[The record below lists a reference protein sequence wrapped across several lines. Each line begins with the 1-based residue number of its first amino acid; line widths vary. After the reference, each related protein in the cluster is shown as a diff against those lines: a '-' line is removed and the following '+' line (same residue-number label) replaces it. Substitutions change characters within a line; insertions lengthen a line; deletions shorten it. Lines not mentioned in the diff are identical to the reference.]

1 MEFNSEIIL
10 VILSLIAALTP
21 SVTVWLNNRHQ
32 LKMKELKLKERMLM
46 TDVLYKRKI
55 VKKYLSYVGALL
67 DSPSDNG
74 ISSKYYEYYSLMYS
88 IVPKEYLLTLE
99 DIHRFVISGD
109 RLNAYSSLEELA
121 PVLSS
126 LVTLQLQ
133 LPL

>member
-88 IVPKEYLLTLE
+88 IVPKDYLLTLE

-121 PVLSS
+121 PVLSN

-133 LPL
+133 SPL